1 MEQITM
7 KNTVQYIWNFFQ
19 GFFTAIIEA
28 RQLQADAMIKRGGF
42 CDYS

>member
-1 MEQITM
+1 M

-19 GFFTAIIEA
+19 GLVGTIIET
-28 RQLQADAMIKRGGF
+28 RQLQADIMIKRGGF

>member
-1 MEQITM
+1 M

-19 GFFTAIIEA
+19 GFVGAIIEA

>member
-1 MEQITM
+1 M
-7 KNTVQYIWNFFQ
+7 KNALQYIWNVFQ

-28 RQLQADAMIKRGGF
+28 RQQQADAMLKRGRF